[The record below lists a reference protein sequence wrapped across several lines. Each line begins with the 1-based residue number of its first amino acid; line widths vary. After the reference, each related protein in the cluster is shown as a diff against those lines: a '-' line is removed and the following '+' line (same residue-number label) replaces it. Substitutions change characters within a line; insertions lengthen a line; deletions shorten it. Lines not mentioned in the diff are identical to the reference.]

1 VIQFQTKIKI
11 VFFVLILAMSMVAG
25 FVQALR
31 ERPRAP
37 ANFDQLQ
44 GLKAISKNDPW
55 DKKMRLMAEQE
66 IIDSWTGFKVP
77 LDFSDGSIQA
87 LETVLDRM
95 TRSPQIQSFTE
106 KDLRAEALIAGAYV
120 GEVIRRNHLG
130 VWAIDSETAA
140 ELSFPMKHGSGEEF
154 PCTWCYKRLKNGPED
169 NIWDK
174 YRIFVLGETNV
185 SGDYTITHETN
196 MGGLTKTNVSSTNL
210 SQ

>member
-1 VIQFQTKIKI
+1 MQVQTKIKI
-11 VFFVLILAMSMVAG
+11 GFFVLILAMSIAAG

-37 ANFDQLQ
+37 ANFGQLE
-44 GLKAISKNDPW
+44 GLKAISKDDPW

-66 IIDSWTGFKVP
+66 IIDSWRGFKVP

-87 LETVLDRM
+87 LESVLDRM
-95 TRSPQIQSFTE
+95 THSPQIQSTTE

-120 GEVIRRNHLG
+120 GEVIRRNHQG
-130 VWAIDSETAA
+130 IWAIDSYKAA
-140 ELSFPMKHGSGEEF
+140 ELSFPINHGSGVEF

-185 SGDYTITHETN
+185 SGDYTIIHETN
-196 MGGLTKTNVSSTNL
+196 TSGLTKTNVFSTNL
-210 SQ
+210 NQ